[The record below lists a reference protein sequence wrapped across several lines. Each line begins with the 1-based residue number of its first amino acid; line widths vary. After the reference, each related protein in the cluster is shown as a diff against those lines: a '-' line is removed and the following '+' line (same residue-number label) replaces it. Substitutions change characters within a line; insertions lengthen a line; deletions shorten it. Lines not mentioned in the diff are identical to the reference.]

1 MASGRPNGAVGAAGF
16 VGHGWIEGA
25 TIGVG
30 LQVSTTAGMLAAL
43 TVAIHHLCEGL
54 ALVCYL
60 PAGSRAAP
68 RALVAGSRGARAL
81 AGALMGSVVRVPA
94 SLVPLALGLFAG
106 LFLFASVSA
115 LRYGG
120 KGLLARHR
128 AHEDTSRTR
137 SGWSNAASAISLGKR
152 WATTGAQLAA
162 ALGARASTTGPRW
175 RGRTGRHQSPPAPAR
190 RPPPPTWARA
200 TSPMLNSAPR

>member
-1 MASGRPNGAVGAAGF
+1 MLLSAVFLHLLPEANREAAAANLPAAASIMAAVVGAALFAGVDRSGRAGRSRVPQGGRTERSGAGF

-60 PAGSRAAP
+60 PARSRAAP

-120 KGLLARHR
+120 KGLLAR
-128 AHEDTSRTR
+128 
-137 SGWSNAASAISLGKR
+137 LGTKR
-152 WATTGAQLAA
+152 
-162 ALGARASTTGPRW
+162 
-175 RGRTGRHQSPPAPAR
+175 
-190 RPPPPTWARA
+190 
-200 TSPMLNSAPR
+200 